1 MTYTLLRDVLDRP
14 GHKVGCGVGEMPVPC
29 IGHLLA
35 AGGADFCFLDMEHSG
50 ISTETVKQVLVYMQ
64 AADVPTLV
72 RPPSDAYHHIAGVL
86 DSGAQGLLLPMVGSA
101 EQARTI
107 VSRMKYPPMGV
118 RGVGMGYGNDRYRVH
133 PAAARQVE
141 ANRQTMCMTLI
152 ETVDG
157 LNNVE
162 EIAAVEGVDV
172 IWIGHSDLSASMGIP
187 GQYKSQAFQDAQK
200 RIIAA
205 GKKAGKHLCRAAADV
220 AEGKEFIRLG
230 IDMIAYSNDTK
241 LLRTAIKE
249 GIDALR

>member
-1 MTYTLLRDVLDRP
+1 MTYTILRDVLDRP
-14 GHKVGCGVGEMPVPC
+14 GPKIGIGVGEMTVPC

-50 ISTETVKQVLVYMQ
+50 ISVETVKQVLVYMQ
-64 AADVPTLV
+64 AADIPTLV
-72 RPPSDAYHHIAGVL
+72 RPPSDAYFHIAGVL

-101 EQARTI
+101 EQARAI

-162 EIAAVEGVDV
+162 AIAAVEGVDV

-187 GQYKSQAFQDAQK
+187 GQYKSNAFIDAQQ

-205 GKKAGKHLCRAAADV
+205 GKKAGKHVCRAAADV

-230 IDMIAYSNDTK
+230 IDMVAYSNDTK